1 MTPPVSLADKY
12 ELPAG
17 RVYMNGT
24 QALVRLLLAQK
35 ARDEAAG
42 LNTEGF
48 VSGYRGSPL
57 GAVDQELWKNRA
69 LLDKHKVRFQPGLN
83 EELAATSVWG
93 TQMVSLDPKARVDG
107 VFALWYGKG
116 PGVDR
121 SGDVFKHG
129 NIAGGAPHGGVLLV
143 AGDDHAC
150 KSSSLPHQSEHAFIA
165 AMIPVL
171 HPSGVHEFIEFGLHG
186 YAMSRYSGCWV
197 GPRRR
202 STSIRCRS
210 RSRFHSPTRFPPTA
224 SRSAGP
230 ILRWSRRTGCSASAC
245 THCSN
250 TCA

>member
-1 MTPPVSLADKY
+1 MYKLMCCVSSQNPRMTHSVALSDKY

-57 GAVDQELWKNRA
+57 GAVDQELWRNRS
-69 LLDKHKVRFQPGLN
+69 LLEQHKVRFQPGLN
-83 EELAATSVWG
+83 EELAATAVWG

-165 AMIPVL
+165 AMKEVGREARENPEIFKDAPCSTIVSRLDETLAARKPVL
-171 HPSGVHEFIEFGLHG
+171 
-186 YAMSRYSGCWV
+186 RWV
-197 GPRRR
+197 PDE
-202 STSIRCRS
+202 
-210 RSRFHSPTRFPPTA
+210 
-224 SRSAGP
+224 
-230 ILRWSRRTGCSASAC
+230 
-245 THCSN
+245 N
-250 TCA
+250 